1 MRGLSLNGTLRF
13 VTSLGLGALAL
24 LVTTGPVVAEPAA
37 ELVVATAAVQAV
49 VAVAADQPVIAVAAE
64 KAVVAPEADQPVV
77 AAVADERVVV
87 AAALEHT
94 VAIAVDEVMSIA
106 ALAKF
111 MGMDRST
118 LTRNL
123 RPLER
128 DGLIRLGSEGW
139 RRSRTVEITKK
150 GRSRLRD
157 ALPLWE
163 KAQETLR
170 RKLGDRRWDHIH
182 DDLDAFIRAA

>member
-1 MRGLSLNGTLRF
+1 M
-13 VTSLGLGALAL
+13 
-24 LVTTGPVVAEPAA
+24 AA
-37 ELVVATAAVQAV
+37 
-49 VAVAADQPVIAVAAE
+49 
-64 KAVVAPEADQPVV
+64 
-77 AAVADERVVV
+77 RVVTRLYDEELRESGLRATQV
-87 AAALEHT
+87 SVL
-94 VAIAVDEVMSIA
+94 VAIAVDEVISIA

-128 DGLIRLGSEGW
+128 DGLVKLGIEGW

-150 GRSRLRD
+150 GRSRLKD

-163 KAQETLR
+163 KAQAALR
-170 RKLGDRRWDHIH
+170 RKLGDKRWDLIH
-182 DDLDAFIRAA
+182 DDLDAFIGAA

>member
-1 MRGLSLNGTLRF
+1 MAARAVTRLYDEELRESGLRASQFSVL
-13 VTSLGLGALAL
+13 
-24 LVTTGPVVAEPAA
+24 
-37 ELVVATAAVQAV
+37 
-49 VAVAADQPVIAVAAE
+49 
-64 KAVVAPEADQPVV
+64 
-77 AAVADERVVV
+77 
-87 AAALEHT
+87 

-128 DGLIRLGSEGW
+128 DGLVKLGIEGW

-150 GRSRLRD
+150 GRSRLKD

-163 KAQETLR
+163 KAQAALR
-170 RKLGDRRWDHIH
+170 RKLGDKRWDLIH
-182 DDLDAFIRAA
+182 DDLDAFIGAA

>member
-1 MRGLSLNGTLRF
+1 MVTEREVVENCVCHKTRMAARAVTRLYDDTLR
-13 VTSLGLGALAL
+13 SIGLRATQLAVL
-24 LVTTGPVVAEPAA
+24 
-37 ELVVATAAVQAV
+37 
-49 VAVAADQPVIAVAAE
+49 VAVGGDN
-64 KAVVAPEADQPVV
+64 VV
-77 AAVADERVVV
+77 
-87 AAALEHT
+87 
-94 VAIAVDEVMSIA
+94 SIT

-123 RPLER
+123 APLER
-128 DGLIRLGSEGW
+128 DGLIRVGNEGW

-150 GRSRLRD
+150 GRSRLRE

-170 RKLGDRRWDHIH
+170 RKLGLRRWAVIRADL
-182 DDLDAFIRAA
+182 DDLIRAA